1 MFRAAEAV
9 PALRGGVARARGT
22 PCGEART
29 AAPTN
34 GTAPLPILSMRPALA
49 APLAAHAATHARRRR
64 YTKADESKMKDL
76 NLQLEKMLSAVQQK
90 R

>member
-1 MFRAAEAV
+1 MRI
-9 PALRGGVARARGT
+9 GGR
-22 PCGEART
+22 
-29 AAPTN
+29 
-34 GTAPLPILSMRPALA
+34 LLL
-49 APLAAHAATHARRRR
+49 LAAHAASCVSHHR